1 LALITL
7 CLQDAEEV
15 RYLLE
20 QLKNHGHFYQQ
31 VISERLN
38 VSVAVKEG
46 REREGIEFLK
56 GQVKKIILEKNRIA
70 YWTRVLAR
78 DFFFLDPLERRQIIE
93 MAEMILKGK
102 RKDVPVKV
110 ALSEEEKLIE
120 ETLDEWLANRQ
131 PLSLKALAAFRL
143 KDYFKKLDLLIET
156 AIDEYKLE
164 QEYQSFIQCLREY
177 LNGRTP
183 KMEKIYL
190 SHDEGFRLFDGEGRE
205 LKRSDLQRL
214 LDRKLLVNFP
224 VYVDSM
230 ILAPLLSIAPER
242 ILLFTADPEQG
253 IVQTIKSIFEEKLTV
268 YPLSAFLLLKGKDF
282 T

>member
-1 LALITL
+1 
-7 CLQDAEEV
+7 
-15 RYLLE
+15 
-20 QLKNHGHFYQQ
+20 
-31 VISERLN
+31 
-38 VSVAVKEG
+38 
-46 REREGIEFLK
+46 
-56 GQVKKIILEKNRIA
+56 
-70 YWTRVLAR
+70 
-78 DFFFLDPLERRQIIE
+78 
-93 MAEMILKGK
+93 M
-102 RKDVPVKV
+102 
-110 ALSEEEKLIE
+110 
-120 ETLDEWLANRQ
+120 
-131 PLSLKALAAFRL
+131 AAFRL

-205 LKRSDLQRL
+205 LKRSDLQKL

>member
-1 LALITL
+1 MITL

-70 YWTRVLAR
+70 YWTRVLAS

-205 LKRSDLQRL
+205 LKRSDLQKL

-268 YPLSAFLLLKGKDF
+268 YPLSAFFLLKGKDS

>member
-1 LALITL
+1 MITL

-93 MAEMILKGK
+93 MAEMIMKGK

-131 PLSLKALAAFRL
+131 PLSLK
-143 KDYFKKLDLLIET
+143 
-156 AIDEYKLE
+156 
-164 QEYQSFIQCLREY
+164 
-177 LNGRTP
+177 
-183 KMEKIYL
+183 
-190 SHDEGFRLFDGEGRE
+190 
-205 LKRSDLQRL
+205 
-214 LDRKLLVNFP
+214 
-224 VYVDSM
+224 
-230 ILAPLLSIAPER
+230 
-242 ILLFTADPEQG
+242 
-253 IVQTIKSIFEEKLTV
+253 
-268 YPLSAFLLLKGKDF
+268 
-282 T
+282 